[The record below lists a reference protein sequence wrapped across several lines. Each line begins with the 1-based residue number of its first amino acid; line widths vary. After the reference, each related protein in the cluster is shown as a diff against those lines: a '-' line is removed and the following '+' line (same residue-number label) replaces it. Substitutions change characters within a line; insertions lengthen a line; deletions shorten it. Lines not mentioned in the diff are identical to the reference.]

1 MTSDITGGGGAGS
14 FTTLATTGNV
24 TLGDA
29 TSDTVT
35 FNGRIASSLVPSAD
49 DTFDLGTSALRWRT
63 LFVSASTIDLGGATI
78 SSDNTGTIQI
88 SAGATLL

>member
-1 MTSDITGGGGAGS
+1 M
-14 FTTLATTGNV
+14 LA
-24 TLGDA
+24 
-29 TSDTVT
+29 SDTVT
-35 FNGRIASSLVPSAD
+35 FNGRIASSLYSAD

-88 SAGATLL
+88 SGATLHVGSKVGTQAIAKAEESTGKTIRVTFLKR